1 MSRTTSAALLACAIA
16 TTIPEVAAWSK
27 GDRPK
32 AGNWQ
37 GSPSVSFEVTAEGSI
52 RNFRLDRRTAGIA
65 CPIAINEF
73 PVARDGTFLAAQY
86 LPEEDYWLPKDLS
99 SDERK
104 AKKAALPYWPD
115 TITRDNK
122 VMVEV
127 VRITGR
133 FQNGNVVGKFRV
145 LACGDKQFFDKKELY
160 DAMET
165 WDASWKGNTVQDS
178 GAHSKGKAF
187 QVGELVQSGV
197 YGIKVTKATAQNQ
210 FKDQYGTIAPSQ
222 ASQKLLVLEVRF
234 YENGEPLRGSP
245 KEQLHKLSISDARG
259 QTFPTPLTES
269 NEVIFRYILHGAKP
283 IRHSRRTAS
292 YTNFSSRC
300 QRTVL
305 DSSCNI
311 GIFHKSF

>member
-1 MSRTTSAALLACAIA
+1 
-16 TTIPEVAAWSK
+16 
-27 GDRPK
+27 
-32 AGNWQ
+32 
-37 GSPSVSFEVTAEGSI
+37 
-52 RNFRLDRRTAGIA
+52 
-65 CPIAINEF
+65 
-73 PVARDGTFLAAQY
+73 
-86 LPEEDYWLPKDLS
+86 
-99 SDERK
+99 
-104 AKKAALPYWPD
+104 
-115 TITRDNK
+115 
-122 VMVEV
+122 
-127 VRITGR
+127 
-133 FQNGNVVGKFRV
+133 
-145 LACGDKQFFDKKELY
+145 
-160 DAMET
+160 MET

-283 IRHSRRTAS
+283 DEALKKDGFI
-292 YTNFSSRC
+292 YQFFFS
-300 QRTVL
+300 VPKN
-305 DSSCNI
+305 SSGFKLQYRDLPQVI
-311 GIFHKSF
+311 LGL